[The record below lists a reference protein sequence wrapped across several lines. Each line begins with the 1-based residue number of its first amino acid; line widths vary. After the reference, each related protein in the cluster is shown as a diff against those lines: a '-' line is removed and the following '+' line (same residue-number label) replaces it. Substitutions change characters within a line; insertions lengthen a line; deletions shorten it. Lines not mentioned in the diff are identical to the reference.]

1 MSRTAGSLRARS
13 TVLDSA
19 CVSDDLMALSQLD
32 STTDLS
38 LLASE
43 RASAPISIEQEV
55 LLLFDQVGSRLLR
68 YVASFGLGPEEAE
81 DIVQEIFLALVRHLR
96 LGRARS
102 NLRGWLFQVAHN
114 LALRQ
119 RRQARRQQ
127 ARVSTDE
134 TALALR
140 IDPAPSPE
148 ARLAQSERR
157 RRLTSVVCALP
168 ERDRRCLF
176 LRAEGLAYRDIA
188 AALGVSLGT
197 VAKSMARAVARLMNA
212 DRG

>member
-1 MSRTAGSLRARS
+1 VSCRAPAGSLRARS

-43 RASAPISIEQEV
+43 QASAPISIEREV

-68 YVASFGLGPEEAE
+68 YVASFGLSPEEAE

-119 RRQARRQQ
+119 RRQARRLH

-148 ARLAQSERR
+148 ARLGQSATGAVCSCARR
-157 RRLTSVVCALP
+157 VSPTVTS
-168 ERDRRCLF
+168 
-176 LRAEGLAYRDIA
+176 LRPSVFRWARSRSQWLAR
-188 AALGVSLGT
+188 S
-197 VAKSMARAVARLMNA
+197 
-212 DRG
+212 RGS